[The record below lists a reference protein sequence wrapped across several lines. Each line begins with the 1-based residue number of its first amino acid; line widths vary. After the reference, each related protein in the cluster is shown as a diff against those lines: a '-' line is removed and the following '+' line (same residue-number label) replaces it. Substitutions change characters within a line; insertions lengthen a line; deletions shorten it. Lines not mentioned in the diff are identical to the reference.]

1 MLHTLREGLLD
12 ICQYGNRW
20 IRTTMERNRAKALA
34 GAKVEYV
41 DGYLQDKS
49 VNALNYGYNKNHLPE
64 TTKKPREIKS
74 SLDNR

>member
-1 MLHTLREGLLD
+1 
-12 ICQYGNRW
+12 
-20 IRTTMERNRAKALA
+20 MERNRAKALA